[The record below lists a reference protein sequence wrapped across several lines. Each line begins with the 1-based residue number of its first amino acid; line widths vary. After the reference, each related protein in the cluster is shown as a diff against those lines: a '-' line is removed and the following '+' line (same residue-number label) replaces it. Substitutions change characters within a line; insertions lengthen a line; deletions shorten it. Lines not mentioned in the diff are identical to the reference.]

1 MASIAPVCSPTAI
14 ICVTMPGNTSA
25 SFKGSVSDLPS
36 SSDFLTCCKAFSTTA
51 LPAVLAVMSRPSRMG
66 TPLEI
71 SVPSVRVK
79 RATPI
84 FLIRMPTIGSFRTMV
99 SSMNRPCRVP
109 YQIFKPKSAPTM
121 ATRKRRPKML
131 PTKLLMAMT
140 IFAGSDTYHAHWIDE
155 SGLDGALQ
163 FDVLFDVRRKALQN
177 GIQNTARLT
186 GLDHVDVQ
194 GIEDLWRAAHCRR
207 EGRAAFDLTAR
218 SGQDLLKDLVLLLA
232 RQNLKTLYK
241 RQTGIDHDRALSRE
255 DRELLGLHA
264 ATESGHAEFLAL
276 FGHFR
281 GGDLLPLQQARQ
293 LSLVGSGHYS
303 ADAGALAAGSLVFI
317 VRHLIASS

>member
-79 RATPI
+79 RATAI

-109 YQIFKPKSAPTM
+109 YHTFKPKSAPTM
-121 ATRKRRPKML
+121 ATRRRRPKML
-131 PTKLLMAMT
+131 PMKLLMAMT
-140 IFAGSDTYHAHWIDE
+140 IF
-155 SGLDGALQ
+155 
-163 FDVLFDVRRKALQN
+163 
-177 GIQNTARLT
+177 
-186 GLDHVDVQ
+186 
-194 GIEDLWRAAHCRR
+194 
-207 EGRAAFDLTAR
+207 
-218 SGQDLLKDLVLLLA
+218 
-232 RQNLKTLYK
+232 
-241 RQTGIDHDRALSRE
+241 
-255 DRELLGLHA
+255 
-264 ATESGHAEFLAL
+264 
-276 FGHFR
+276 
-281 GGDLLPLQQARQ
+281 
-293 LSLVGSGHYS
+293 VGSGRS
-303 ADAGALAAGSLVFI
+303 TPRPANKVAKIGTTFQSNRVMTPAATDITPTG
-317 VRHLIASS
+317 